1 MIQWQHYPRSQ
12 RPLAIVENV
21 VQAFAEV
28 SSQIDSGTRNLR
40 SDAVLRIL
48 RPKLLGLDFL
58 VEGGKKRGDK
68 VSVPVLYGLN
78 GRPAKTFDADAY
90 HPAHGFV
97 LEVEAGRAVVNN
109 QFLKD
114 LFQACMM
121 DEVETLGI
129 AVRRTYKK
137 AKDFET
143 VCRFFD
149 TLYAS
154 DRIRLPLRSIVV
166 IGY

>member
-1 MIQWQHYPRSQ
+1 MD
-12 RPLAIVENV
+12 L
-21 VQAFAEV
+21 
-28 SSQIDSGTRNLR
+28 SSN
-40 SDAVLRIL
+40 AVLELL
-48 RPKLLGLDFL
+48 RPQLLSLGFR
-58 VEGGKKRGDK
+58 VEGGKRGPDK
-68 VSVPVLYGLN
+68 VSVPVLYGFG
-78 GRPAKTFDADAY
+78 GRPEKTFDADAY
-90 HPAHGFV
+90 HPDHGFV

-121 DEVETLGI
+121 DEVRGLGI
-129 AVRRTYKK
+129 AVRRTYKRGR
-137 AKDFET
+137 DFEA

-154 DRIRLPLRSIVV
+154 DRISLPLKAIVV